1 MTLFKEA
8 KKEKVE
14 VTVERLKSKVY
25 VVIAKKGDIT
35 KEAILVMP
43 KKNQM
48 DEFEY
53 RIQMVAM
60 EINKKGIEVSEQQV
74 HWRSSKRM
82 LRSCIFICLRKK
94 HNNTQKRLS
103 NFNLFC
109 SYRKSLLEKEIL
121 YVHESYY

>member
-74 HWRSSKRM
+74 
-82 LRSCIFICLRKK
+82 LEVIKK
-94 HNNTQKRLS
+94 NAQKLHIY
-103 NFNLFC
+103 LP
-109 SYRKSLLEKEIL
+109 KKET
-121 YVHESYY
+121 